1 MAEELSSVVLASLE
15 VEDPNILRAGCIM
28 AGNLKLDQAE
38 RALLKAIN
46 SKAWQVQMEA
56 IKALGKLGSK
66 GALPYLRRVLKASDA
81 DIRQKILAGAA
92 GPVKGAAPDGDEL
105 NPEVRRAAAIAINRL
120 DPKIAQDAL
129 LGALAAD
136 QPTLLGAAMSG
147 LANLDCLDGVDRM
160 VELLSHE
167 DPTVRRGAAA
177 SLGKLR
183 AEKALDN
190 LIAMLQDQDADVRRE
205 VIIALNHLKDRKA
218 LAPIADTMRDAN
230 ADVRRVA
237 AIALGNAQSKD
248 KQVIMPLIIGL
259 EDREASVRQACLS
272 SLANLKAASALEG
285 ACKLLRDTH
294 EAVARQAAMTVVV
307 LSQYREK
314 PDYDRE

>member
-1 MAEELSSVVLASLE
+1 MSEDLTEVVLASLE
-15 VEDPNILRAGCIM
+15 MEDPNILRAGCIM
-28 AGNLKLDQAE
+28 AGNLQIAKAE
-38 RALLKAIN
+38 RALLKALN

-66 GALPYLRRVLKASDA
+66 GTLPYLRRILKASDA
-81 DIRQKILAGAA
+81 DIRQKVLAGAA
-92 GPVKGAAPDGDEL
+92 GPIKGGQPENEEI

-120 DPKIAQDAL
+120 DPTITQDAL

-147 LANLDCLDGVDRM
+147 LANLDCREGAPRM
-160 VELLSHE
+160 MDLLSHS
-167 DPTVRRGAAA
+167 DPTVRKGAAA

-183 AEKALDN
+183 ETNATDK
-190 LIAMLQDQDADVRRE
+190 LIALLKDTDTEVRRE
-205 VIIALNHLKDRKA
+205 AIIALNHLKERKA
-218 LAPIADTMRDAN
+218 LEPIAATMSDDN

-237 AIALGNAQSKD
+237 AIALGNAQSRD
-248 KQVIMPLIIGL
+248 KQVVMPLIAGL
-259 EDREASVRQACLS
+259 RDREASVRQACLS
-272 SLANLKAASALEG
+272 SLANLKAASALEDS
-285 ACKLLRDTH
+285 CKLLRDSH

-314 PDYDRE
+314 PDYEKE